1 MPEEPGTDAP
11 DAFAA
16 WPITR
21 TAKVLV
27 VDAERGLTD
36 STVAIL
42 RLHGYSARGA
52 YNGQAGIEAARAFR
66 PDVVFMDVFMP
77 DMNGVEAAREI
88 RAEMPGLVVALISG
102 QNFAFD
108 LVRQAERERFH
119 LLLKPVEPAKLL
131 DKLAEWGAS

>member
-27 VDAERGLTD
+27 VDDERGLTD

-42 RLHGYSARGA
+42 RLHGYSAR
-52 YNGQAGIEAARAFR
+52 
-66 PDVVFMDVFMP
+66 
-77 DMNGVEAAREI
+77 
-88 RAEMPGLVVALISG
+88 
-102 QNFAFD
+102 
-108 LVRQAERERFH
+108 
-119 LLLKPVEPAKLL
+119 
-131 DKLAEWGAS
+131 

>member
-1 MPEEPGTDAP
+1 MPEEPGTDGP
-11 DAFAA
+11 DVFAA

-102 QNFAFD
+102 QSFAFD